1 MSQYPQGPLSAQ
13 DWANQFYATYNRQ
26 PNADDYQA
34 AIAAG
39 QVINPNAPAQPAQ
52 PAAPAQPVAPVQPA
66 SQYQAQPAGASAYQQ
81 QPGYAQPGYPQQPV
95 AKKSNMGLWLGLGG
109 GALAIILVVVLL
121 FVFGVFGGSKSA
133 AGKYEADMTD
143 YFKSTSG
150 SSVSFP
156 ADASIKLT
164 LELKSDKT
172 CSMSMAAGPV
182 NMEVTKDC
190 TWSQDDRKVTLRA
203 KSAMSGSS
211 TESSIDVE
219 LSEDGKSLNIKNNDS
234 SLAMGSAVEFKRV
247 S

>member
-39 QVINPNAPAQPAQ
+39 QVVNPNAPAQPAQ
-52 PAAPAQPVAPVQPA
+52 PVAPQQPAQDAA
-66 SQYQAQPAGASAYQQ
+66 AYAQGA

-95 AKKSNMGLWLGLGG
+95 AKKSNLGLWLGLGG

-121 FVFGVFGGSKSA
+121 FVFGVFGGTKSA

-150 SSVSFP
+150 SSLSLP
-156 ADASIKLT
+156 AGASVKVT
-164 LELKSDKT
+164 LDLKSDKT

-190 TWSQDDRKVTLRA
+190 TWSQDGRKVTLTA
-203 KSAMSGSS
+203 KSSTSDSS
-211 TESSIDVE
+211 SESSVDVE
-219 LSEDGKSLNIKNNDS
+219 LSEDGKSLNAKSKDS
-234 SLAMGSAVEFKRV
+234 SLTMGSSVEFKRV